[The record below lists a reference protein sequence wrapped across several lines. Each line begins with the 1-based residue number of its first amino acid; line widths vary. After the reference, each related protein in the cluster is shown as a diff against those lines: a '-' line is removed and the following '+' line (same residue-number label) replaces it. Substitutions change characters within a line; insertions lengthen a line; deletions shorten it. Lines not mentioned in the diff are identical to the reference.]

1 MTEYTQKTYDTMRVY
16 VPAGMYS
23 IAELDQLLADMIEAK
38 TQQNEHLKTSMQQL
52 KEKQNGQ

>member
-23 IAELDQLLADMIEAK
+23 IAEIDQLLADMIEANK
-38 TQQNEHLKTSMQQL
+38 QQDEHLKTSMQPL
-52 KEKQNGQ
+52 KEENT

>member
-1 MTEYTQKTYDTMRVY
+1 MRVY

-23 IAELDQLLADMIEAK
+23 IAEIDQLLADMIEAK